1 MKFRALLLATML
13 CTLCIGQASA
23 LAYTMEK
30 RRKRCF
36 INTQKEIPLSTITTI
51 CHPEILP
58 STVSFV
64 I

>member
-1 MKFRALLLATML
+1 MEEFMSQVSF
-13 CTLCIGQASA
+13 C
-23 LAYTMEK
+23 MEK

>member
-1 MKFRALLLATML
+1 MEEFMSQDFLLH
-13 CTLCIGQASA
+13 G
-23 LAYTMEK
+23 E